1 MICPECGTDNRPGAR
16 FCARCGAPLPAES
29 ADWTPPPAAPAYAAP
44 PPPPVPAPV
53 PAGPIAVQKRYPI
66 LRTLGVILKVL
77 GGIVAA
83 LTILGAV
90 GICIAGIAGGAAL
103 GDLEREL
110 GTPLPGI
117 GGVAGGIIMGL
128 FVLLYGGF
136 AAITTFASGEMVS
149 LLISMEENIRSLA
162 QR

>member
-44 PPPPVPAPV
+44 PPPMPTPV
-53 PAGPIAVQKRYPI
+53 PAGPIPVQKRYPI
-66 LRTLGVILKVL
+66 LRVLGVIFKVL
-77 GGIVAA
+77 GGIAA
-83 LTILGAV
+83 AITLLGAI
-90 GICIAGIAGGAAL
+90 GTCIAVIAGGAVL

-110 GTPLPGI
+110 GMPLPGI
-117 GGVAGGIIMGL
+117 GGVAGGIIIGL
-128 FVLLYGGF
+128 FILLYGGF
-136 AAITTFASGEMVS
+136 VAITLFASGEMVS
-149 LLISMEENIRSLA
+149 LFISMEENIRSLA

>member
-29 ADWTPPPAAPAYAAP
+29 AEWTSPPAAPAFAAP
-44 PPPPVPAPV
+44 PPPPMPTPV

-66 LRTLGVILKVL
+66 LRVLGVIFKVL

-83 LTILGAV
+83 FTILGAV
-90 GICIAGIAGGAAL
+90 GICIAGIVGGTFL
-103 GDLEREL
+103 GDLERQL
-110 GTPLPGI
+110 GTPLPGL

-128 FVLLYGGF
+128 LVILYGGF
-136 AAITTFASGEMVS
+136 IAITLFASGELIS
-149 LLISMEENIRSLA
+149 LFISMEENIRSLA